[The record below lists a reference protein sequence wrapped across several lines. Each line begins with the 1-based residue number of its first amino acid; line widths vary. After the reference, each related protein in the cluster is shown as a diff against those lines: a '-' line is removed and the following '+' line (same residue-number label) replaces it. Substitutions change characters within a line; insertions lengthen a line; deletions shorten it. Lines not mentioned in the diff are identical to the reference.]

1 MSRIIGRYLLF
12 DRIASGGMAT
22 IHLGCLI
29 GPLGF
34 SRTVAIK
41 ELHADQAT
49 DANIRAMFLD
59 EARLASRIS
68 HPNVVPVLD
77 VVEEESDRLLLVME
91 YVHGVSLA
99 RLIALANKSGG
110 IPTNIA
116 VAIMLDALRGLHA
129 AHEIKTESGE
139 LIEIVHRDISPHNI
153 LVGVDG
159 AARVT
164 DFGIAKARDR
174 LQHTVGTELKGKA
187 AYMAPEQLSG
197 GTIDRRLDVWAAGV
211 TLWESL
217 TGRSLFGGDSV
228 ALSFSRVLESKI
240 PKPSDIKPALRP
252 LDTCVMHA
260 ITRDINQRTQTAEA
274 FASELRR
281 VAVPA
286 SANEVSEFVKK
297 TAQDTLGGFA
307 EKLKAMEVEAL
318 RLKKERP
325 ASAPALASVH
335 YPDQIATG
343 MVLARTALPSQAP
356 GPTEISSPSIGGTT
370 ARTREAP
377 AKPTSFLF
385 GALLAAAT
393 LISAVG
399 IAGIIYLRLAR
410 EPKRAEQQLAWA
422 DAGSTHAGL
431 TDAASADAGWADAAP
446 NRAPEPDRT
455 QVVAPPETTPATK
468 ETAPTGSDPKQE
480 PEGPKRPPKPGQAGG
495 GQKRPPAQPP
505 PTTSKPSKPNCDPPY
520 TLGPPPDFIK
530 RPKLECLGQ

>member
-370 ARTREAP
+370 ARTREPP
-377 AKPTSFLF
+377 ARPTSLLF
-385 GALLAAAT
+385 GALLAAA
-393 LISAVG
+393 
-399 IAGIIYLRLAR
+399 
-410 EPKRAEQQLAWA
+410 
-422 DAGSTHAGL
+422 DAGLTHAGL